1 VNNTRTARE
10 QHAVNER
17 RLQRFRNRWFDTSA
31 WLRRSRERD
40 GSHEEQVQADSDNER
55 NNPLGCIEEYIFLS
69 AED

>member
-1 VNNTRTARE
+1 MNNTRTARE

-17 RLQRFRNRWFDTSA
+17 RLQRFRNRWFETSA

-55 NNPLGCIEEYIFLS
+55 NNLLGCIEEYIFLS